1 MMRVCADGDV
11 MGEII
16 KRKYLGNKFR
26 SLCVDDVGAKEEQK
40 IMKYLMERYAN
51 MRRTF
56 LLVERQATRTKVSNA
71 VVTGK
76 AVARARLLMDC
87 SG

>member
-1 MMRVCADGDV
+1 
-11 MGEII
+11 MGGII
-16 KRKYLGNKFR
+16 NRKYLGNKFR
-26 SLCVDDVGAKEEQK
+26 SLCEDDVGTKEEQQV
-40 IMKYLMERYAN
+40 MKYLMERYAN
-51 MRRTF
+51 MRRTI

-76 AVARARLLMDC
+76 AVAGARLLMDC